1 METLCVRVP
10 LRVLFVFKSYYVV
23 WKHVLD
29 IDYFF
34 TRKWFKSYYVVW
46 KQFFRDVQKDSV

>member
-23 WKHVLD
+23 WKLIND
-29 IDYFF
+29 IN
-34 TRKWFKSYYVVW
+34 T
-46 KQFFRDVQKDSV
+46 KDTVDRV